1 MLYDKKPGGGY
12 CTAVSRRD
20 AGHMRP
26 VTSRVGLGAT
36 PCIDLGC
43 GTDGA
48 VPHVIDWSGSSSDRT
63 GAGAIKVDCLVP
75 HGINP
80 GGATIL
86 EVIVRKV
93 DTGIN
98 DGYQGA
104 ITIRRDRTVDRRTHG
119 IAIDDFRI
127 DQTFIK

>member
-1 MLYDKKPGGGY
+1 
-12 CTAVSRRD
+12 
-20 AGHMRP
+20 MRP

-36 PCIDLGC
+36 RCIDLGC

-63 GAGAIKVDCLVP
+63 GAGTAAGLVP

-93 DTGIN
+93 DAGIN

-104 ITIRRDRTVDRRTHG
+104 ITIRRGRTGDRRTHG

-127 DQTFIK
+127 DQTVIE

>member
-1 MLYDKKPGGGY
+1 MLYDKKLGGGC

-20 AGHMRP
+20 ASHMRP
-26 VTSRVGLGAT
+26 VTSCVGLGAT
-36 PCIDLGC
+36 PCIDLRC

-63 GAGAIKVDCLVP
+63 GAGTAAGLVP

-80 GGATIL
+80 GVATIL

-93 DTGIN
+93 NAGIN

-104 ITIRRDRTVDRRTHG
+104 ITIRRGRTDDRRTRG

-127 DQTFIK
+127 DQTFNK